1 MLRKLIT
8 IVVFSS
14 LFGCKH
20 QSQTERHPN
29 DQHYFSIRQ
38 FANDQFRTYWGQP
51 FSFEKIEIEN
61 GNMVDSTIVSA
72 STLDWAKVLD
82 PFFKTDISD
91 PKYLDQYNFS
101 EVDDDATV
109 SKTYIYEAKDKN
121 FFTRSVQIST
131 DPFTGKIKS
140 LFIETEK
147 NGDQQKLY
155 YKPLKVIQI
164 QTYKATLLGKGK
176 NIRTEYRFLY

>member
-8 IVVFSS
+8 IVAISCV
-14 LFGCKH
+14 FGCKH
-20 QSQTERHPN
+20 HPPLEKPSN
-29 DQHYFSIRQ
+29 TPHYFSIRQ

-51 FSFEKIEIEN
+51 FSFEKTVIEN
-61 GNMVDSTIVSA
+61 GKMVDSSIVSA
-72 STLDWAKVLD
+72 ATLDWAKVLD

-91 PKYLDQYNFS
+91 PKYLEQYNFS

-109 SKTYIYEAKDKN
+109 SKTYIYEAKDKS
-121 FFTRSVQIST
+121 FFTRSVQITT

-147 NGDQQKLY
+147 DGNQQKLY

-164 QTYKATLLGKGK
+164 QTYQSALLGKGK